1 VIHRVRASFGRQ
13 CPLLC
18 AQLKK
23 PSISQNMPRFVVSV
37 VWGAILSAFIFLLSA
52 FIFLLSF
59 SYAELKSIKMQ
70 RDSFLNGHLATQ
82 SQRSYHSQ
90 SLLPQISLCF
100 DLPSSRCFAVQ
111 RRCAAT
117 EQKCTLG
124 CEKGAIATSAYPV
137 SHVNHC
143 HMEILQCCTQP
154 SI

>member
-1 VIHRVRASFGRQ
+1 
-13 CPLLC
+13 
-18 AQLKK
+18 
-23 PSISQNMPRFVVSV
+23 MPRFVVSV

-124 CEKGAIATSAYPV
+124 CEKGAIATLHIQSVMSTIVTWKFCNAAR
-137 SHVNHC
+137 SQASKC
-143 HMEILQCCTQP
+143 LLQAVATGVP
-154 SI
+154 S